1 MTDFDLNLYPE
12 MLKMR
17 EDNIH
22 YRQQTEQK
30 YLNKL
35 FKNKEVSPRTYE
47 RKNKE
52 LEIWVNAEK
61 EEVKK
66 TKKKFEEEW
75 KKTKDIIEM
84 TQKNS
89 ENMKKLILDSDR
101 GAALGGIQ

>member
-1 MTDFDLNLYPE
+1 MNDFDLNLYPE
-12 MLKMR
+12 MLRMR
-17 EDNIH
+17 EEGIH
-22 YRQQTEQK
+22 CRQQTEQK

-47 RKNKE
+47 RKRQE
-52 LEIWVNAEK
+52 LEVWVSTEQ

-89 ENMKKLILDSDR
+89 ENL
-101 GAALGGIQ
+101 